1 MFPRFRRACSV
12 AVLLGAA
19 LLVSCSAC
27 KKTPA
32 LPAVRVTRISIA
44 GAGDDASPSARRLL
58 DAAGRGLSQAGVQVQ
73 LAPAQTG
80 AGDFALR
87 LSLQMSPVLADD
99 GATPKAV
106 RLLCAGTLSGR
117 GGQARGTAV
126 STTVNGSEAGEGA
139 AAPTW
144 PELAHFEHVGM
155 SERPWPHRGTDGGAA
170 GNPLGSPSADDG
182 EALVALLARLV
193 EDSCKTL
200 GAELQLLQNDSPA
213 LMALLGKADVEPP
226 LRATAMQILGRRKE
240 RAALPLLIAEI
251 KKGRAL
257 RQDAIMPEGADA
269 PEERGAGGAAAD
281 GGAGTGRDGERMARM
296 KAAAEAQVQSVLRD
310 SAIGAILDIGDPK
323 AVRPLVDS
331 VAFTDEVEMG
341 KILEAVATLGGDE
354 ARQYLQFVATGHP
367 EAAIRAEART
377 ALSHMD
383 GRAGGDRAN
392 EKGGDRG
399 KPADGRGGG
408 DRAAP

>member
-27 KKTPA
+27 KKTPP

-139 AAPTW
+139 
-144 PELAHFEHVGM
+144 
-155 SERPWPHRGTDGGAA
+155 D
-170 GNPLGSPSADDG
+170 
-182 EALVALLARLV
+182 
-193 EDSCKTL
+193 
-200 GAELQLLQNDSPA
+200 
-213 LMALLGKADVEPP
+213 
-226 LRATAMQILGRRKE
+226 RK
-240 RAALPLLIAEI
+240 
-251 KKGRAL
+251 
-257 RQDAIMPEGADA
+257 
-269 PEERGAGGAAAD
+269 
-281 GGAGTGRDGERMARM
+281 
-296 KAAAEAQVQSVLRD
+296 SV
-310 SAIGAILDIGDPK
+310 
-323 AVRPLVDS
+323 V
-331 VAFTDEVEMG
+331 
-341 KILEAVATLGGDE
+341 
-354 ARQYLQFVATGHP
+354 
-367 EAAIRAEART
+367 
-377 ALSHMD
+377 
-383 GRAGGDRAN
+383 
-392 EKGGDRG
+392 
-399 KPADGRGGG
+399 
-408 DRAAP
+408 